1 MKNKIGMFCMILG
14 TMLVLTALSLFVYN
28 QYENKQAEKSVKKLL
43 PLIMEQIEISTT
55 DTSER
60 DRLIQNF
67 LAPTMSEVKIE
78 GQAYIGYLSIPS
90 IALEIP
96 VMSEWDY
103 NRLKT
108 APCRYAGSTKTDDL
122 VIAAHNYS
130 RHFGSIRELGSGDVI
145 YFTDMNGMVW
155 QYEVE
160 ITDILAPADVEDM
173 LDGDYALTLFTCNYS
188 GTSRITVRCRR
199 VIK

>member
-1 MKNKIGMFCMILG
+1 MKNRIGKFCMILG

-28 QYENKQAEKSVKKLL
+28 QYENKQAENAVKKLL
-43 PLIMEQIEISTT
+43 PLIIEQIEISTT

-60 DRLIQNF
+60 DSLIQDF
-67 LAPTMSEVKIE
+67 LDPAMPEVEIE
-78 GQAYIGYLSIPS
+78 GQTYIGYLSIP
-90 IALEIP
+90 IIGLEIP

-103 NRLKT
+103 SRLKI

-130 RHFGSIRELGSGDVI
+130 RHFGKIRELVSGDVI

-160 ITDILAPADVEDM
+160 ITDILTPADVEEM
-173 LDGDYALTLFTCNYS
+173 LEGNYALTLFTCNYS